1 MHLFTLLCILSLSSV
16 FADSIIIGI
25 AGGSGAGKTTLAQ
38 AMQKQLS
45 DKEAAI
51 VYMDNYYCNFP
62 YLSFEERKKINWDD
76 PQSIDIALLKQHIM
90 QLKNNCPIEQPIY
103 NFKASLRSHETSLT
117 KPVKI
122 IIIDGF
128 LLLAFPEI
136 RDLCDLKIFVEVEE
150 TERLFRI
157 INRDQTDRGYSL
169 QQTKQKYKNF
179 VQPCY
184 QKYIHNSKYY
194 ADLII
199 PNGLDNEKAFQILL
213 ELIKNHS

>member
-1 MHLFTLLCILSLSSV
+1 MYVFVLLCVCSIFSV
-16 FADSIIIGI
+16 FADSIVIGI

-38 AMQKQLS
+38 AIQKQFS

-51 VYMDNYYCNFP
+51 VYMDNYFCDFS

-76 PQSIDIALLKQHIM
+76 PQSIDVSLLKQHIA
-90 QLKNNCPIEQPIY
+90 QLKKNCSIEQPIY
-103 NFKASLRSHETSLT
+103 NFKASLRSHATSLT

-136 RDLCDLKIFVEVEE
+136 RDLCDLKIFIEVEE

-157 INRDQTDRGYSL
+157 ISRDQIHRGSSL
-169 QQTKQKYKNF
+169 QETKQRYTNF

-184 QKYIHNSKYY
+184 QKYIHNSKYH

-199 PNGLDNEKAFQILL
+199 PNGLDNKKAFQILL
-213 ELIKNHS
+213 EFIKNKL